1 MECLEDR
8 ALLSASAI
16 FSQATGILRIKGDGG
31 SDTVNIEGT
40 GALGGAAV
48 YINGGHVGDY
58 TNVRGIRVSLGA
70 GDDRLDIGALR
81 MNGNMTV
88 NMGSG
93 ADEFFMDNSPDIGPN
108 TDGDVIIGGNLRV
121 KMGGD
126 VGDLVDWTTDSGTS
140 GIVVTGSVSL
150 PKVTDISFNGNGGT
164 YAVQNEDLR
173 IQGNL
178 KISMSRWG
186 DANGDG
192 KNAMIDDLNVLN
204 RTTIRG
210 SKSFER
216 MIITDSRFIGPFTAK
231 LGQGQN
237 NFDLDDPEGPNW
249 FGNSFSL
256 IGKGFMETYDAS
268 PANVFNGPITVKGIE
283 NVI

>member
-1 MECLEDR
+1 MEYLEDR

-58 TNVRGIRVSLGA
+58 TNVKGIRVTLGA
-70 GDDRLDIGALR
+70 GNDRLDIGALR
-81 MNGNMTV
+81 MDGNMTV

-93 ADEFFMDNSPDIGPN
+93 ADEFFMDNTPDIGPN
-108 TDGDVIIGGNLRV
+108 PDGDVVIGGNLTV

-126 VGDLVDWTTDSGTS
+126 VADLVDWTSNAVGS
-140 GIVVTGSVSL
+140 GILVTGSVSL
-150 PKVTDISFNGNGGT
+150 PKVSDISFNGNGGT

-178 KISMSRWG
+178 KISMTPWG
-186 DANGDG
+186 DTNADG
-192 KNAMIDDLNVLN
+192 KNANIDDLNVLN

-216 MIITDSRFIGPFTAK
+216 MVITDSRFTGPFTAK

-237 NFDLDDPEGPNW
+237 NFDLDDPKGPNL
-249 FGNSFSL
+249 FGNSFTL

-268 PANVFNGPITVKGIE
+268 PANVFNGPVTVKGIE